1 MEVPKKEP
9 NTEDINQES
18 PSEISPKNKSVFKN
32 IYWVFVTLPLL
43 LVITFVVYSWLSGTV
58 PGPGPKASPKPSDK
72 SKVNLS
78 MKKFSSLEE
87 MKAYLEEASAAKDL
101 GFYSIA
107 TPRNM
112 ETFDTGSSPSDISVP
127 QPAMGVPE
135 FGGGGAKAERVS
147 ETNVQVTGID
157 EPDIV
162 KTDGKEIYYSQAG
175 YYRYFPI
182 PIIDR
187 PDGVVMNQEEK
198 DTTVPPKPEYL
209 TRIIRGFPPGDL
221 KEDSSIDKTGDLL
234 LVDNMLLVFP
244 NGSYYGSNSSQ
255 TINGFDISDPTNAKE
270 EWDIE
275 LDSRVTIVD
284 TRLYKDKIYLV
295 TRQRIN
301 RNKPCPI
308 KPMLVNGREIV
319 MECNDIYYPG
329 VNAPAD
335 VTFNVMKINPQ
346 NGEIEEK
353 SSFIGSSGMSIVY
366 MSPNAI
372 YTTYTY
378 YNSIFDF
385 LYGFFAENAGD
396 LIPESIVEDMKK
408 VKEYDLSDAAKMTE
422 FENIIVEWMDGLSE
436 DEMLRVENE
445 LTDKMEN
452 YAQEKGRDLES
463 TGIAK
468 INLQNL
474 EVDSTGVVP
483 GHPLNQFALDE
494 YKDNLRIAV
503 TINNDLGGE
512 SANDVY
518 VLDSSLN
525 EKGSVKNLG
534 LDESIYSV
542 RFIKDQG
549 YLVTFKQIDPFY
561 VLDLS
566 DPTNPQMTG
575 ELKIPGYSSYL
586 HPLSEEMILGIGKE
600 EGKVKLAVFD
610 VSDPSDPKEKDK
622 YMLDEYWSDILD
634 THHAFLLDSKH
645 EIFFL
650 PGSKGGYIF
659 SYEEDD
665 LSLEKAVKDVQAA
678 RAIYLED
685 YLYILGREITVLNE
699 NDWTEVNS
707 LSF

>member
-1 MEVPKKEP
+1 MEVPKKESD
-9 NTEDINQES
+9 TKHINQES
-18 PSEISPKNKSVFKN
+18 NSKKFSKKINVFKN
-32 IYWVFVTLPLL
+32 IYWFFVSLPLL
-43 LVITFVVYSWLSGTV
+43 LVIIFVIYSLFSDPV
-58 PGPGPKASPKPSDK
+58 PGPGPKASLKPPDK
-72 SKVNLS
+72 SKFNLS
-78 MKKFSSLEE
+78 MKKFTSLEE
-87 MKAYLEEASAAKDL
+87 MKAYLEEASAAEDL
-101 GFYSIA
+101 GFYSII
-107 TPRNM
+107 TPRSM
-112 ETFDTGSSPSDISVP
+112 ETFDINSSQSDINVEAP
-127 QPAMGVPE
+127 IMGIPE
-135 FGGGGAKAERVS
+135 AGGGRAERVS
-147 ETNVQVTGID
+147 ETNVQVVGID

-175 YYRYFPI
+175 YYQYFSTPT
-182 PIIDR
+182 IDR
-187 PDGVVMNQEEK
+187 SDGVVMNQEEK
-198 DTTVPPKPEYL
+198 DTRVPSKPEYL
-209 TRIIRGFPPGDL
+209 TRIIRGFPPEDL
-221 KEDSSIDKTGDLL
+221 KEYSSIDKTGDLL

-244 NGSYYGSNSSQ
+244 SGSYYGSNSSQ
-255 TINGFDISDPTNAKE
+255 TINGFDVSDPTNAKE

-284 TRLYKDKIYLV
+284 ARLYKDKIYLV
-295 TRQRIN
+295 TQQRIN

-396 LIPESIVEDMKK
+396 LIPESIVEDMKR

-525 EKGSVKNLG
+525 EVGSVKNLG

-586 HPLSEEMILGIGKE
+586 HPLTEEMILGIGKE

-650 PGSKGGYIF
+650 PGNKGGYVF
-659 SYEEDD
+659 SYDEGN